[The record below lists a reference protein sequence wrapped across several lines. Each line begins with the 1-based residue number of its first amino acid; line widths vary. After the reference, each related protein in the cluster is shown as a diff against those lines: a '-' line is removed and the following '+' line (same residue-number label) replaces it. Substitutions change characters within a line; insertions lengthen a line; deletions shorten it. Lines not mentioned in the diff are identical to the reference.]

1 MWTTGSSVQKR
12 ILSLLLLVLFSTSA
26 NFSIGAELN
35 GVRLWRAPD
44 HTRVVLDLTDINSY
58 KIFPLSNPLRL
69 VVDIDS
75 TRLKTDV
82 SKLKLSNTP
91 IQKIRHSGGEK
102 GKMRLVFDLEQPV
115 KPNSFTLKK
124 DKGHS
129 HRLVIDLY
137 DQNKRKA
144 VIKTATRFQ
153 QQRRDV
159 VVVIDAGHGG
169 EDSGAVGYRK
179 LLEKDV
185 VLDIS
190 KRLHRLLE
198 NEKGFRAEYTR
209 TGDYYIGL
217 RKRSE
222 MARDKRADLLVSIH
236 ADSFKN
242 RKAHGASVFT
252 LSPNGATS
260 ESARW
265 LASRENSA
273 DLVGGVELEDKNWG
287 LKKTLI
293 SLTMNASMDVS
304 QHAADQVLESIGSLS
319 DLHKDKTEQAGFMVL
334 KSPDIPSMLIE
345 TGFISNRKEAANLG
359 KPAYR
364 QKMAQKIFDGLKKY
378 FENSPP
384 DGTYLAW
391 QKWKAPTVTEHVIIR
406 GETLSEIAYRY
417 RISLEVLK
425 KINRLNGS
433 NIHVGQ
439 KLRIPVS

>member
-1 MWTTGSSVQKR
+1 MNGNSMQKR
-12 ILSLLLLVLFSTSA
+12 VLSLVLFVFVSLTADLS
-26 NFSIGAELN
+26 FGAELN

-44 HTRVVLDLTDINSY
+44 HTRVVFDLTDINSY
-58 KIFPLSNPLRL
+58 KVFSLSNPLRL
-69 VVDIDS
+69 VVDIDN
-75 TRLKTDV
+75 TRLKTDF
-82 SKLKLSNTP
+82 SQLNLSNTP

-102 GKMRLVFDLEQPV
+102 GKMRLVFDLQQPV
-115 KPNSFTLKK
+115 KPNSFILKANNE
-124 DKGHS
+124 HS
-129 HRLVIDLY
+129 NRLVFDLY
-137 DQNKRKA
+137 DRNKRKV
-144 VIKTATRFQ
+144 VIKTATRVQ

-190 KRLHRLLE
+190 KRLYRLLDK
-198 NEKGFRAEYTR
+198 EKGFRPEYTR
-209 TGDYYIGL
+209 KGDYYIGL

-222 MARDKRADLLVSIH
+222 MARDKQADLLVSIH

-252 LSPNGATS
+252 LSSNGATS

-273 DLVGGVELEDKNWG
+273 DLVGGVELENKNWS

-293 SLTMNASMDVS
+293 SLSMNASIDAS
-304 QHAADQVLESIGSLS
+304 QQAADQVLESIGTLS
-319 DLHKDKTEQAGFMVL
+319 DLHKSGIEQAGFMVL
-334 KSPDIPSMLIE
+334 KSDVPSMLIE
-345 TGFISNRKEAANLG
+345 TGFISNRKEASNLG

-364 QKMAQKIFDGLKKY
+364 QKMAQKIFDGLKQY
-378 FENSPP
+378 FEQSPP

-391 QKWKAPTVTEHVIIR
+391 QKWKTPTVTEHVIIR

-425 KINRLNGS
+425 KVNRLNGS
-433 NIHVGQ
+433 SIHVGQ